1 MLNSHPMFLFFG
13 HSTPML
19 VSLKDI
25 FHTLGDERSLYLFN
39 LIARAKDNGFVPSR
53 IEMKLTKKQFYYRL
67 SELTLANLVRR
78 KKGKYY
84 LTILGKIVYYHKNAI
99 ENSLA
104 YLWTFKAIDSMQLF
118 DEDSEEI
125 RHKTIN
131 ILIDDQEIKKIIAA
145 NSSNDFSL
153 HV

>member
-1 MLNSHPMFLFFG
+1 MFLFFG
-13 HSTPML
+13 YGITML

-25 FHTLGDERSLYLFN
+25 FHTLDDERSLYLFN
-39 LIARAKDNGFVPSR
+39 SIARAKDNGFVPSR
-53 IEMKLTKKQFYYRL
+53 DEMKLTKKQFYYRL
-67 SELTLANLVRR
+67 SELSQANLVRR

-84 LTILGKIVYYHKNAI
+84 LTILGKIVDYHKNAI
-99 ENSLA
+99 EKSLA

-145 NSSNDFSL
+145 NSSNDFSI